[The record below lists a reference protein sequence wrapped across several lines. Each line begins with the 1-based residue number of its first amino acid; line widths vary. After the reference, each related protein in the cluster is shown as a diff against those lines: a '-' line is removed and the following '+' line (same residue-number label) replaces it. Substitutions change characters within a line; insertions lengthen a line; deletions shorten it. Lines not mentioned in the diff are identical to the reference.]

1 MFALREPFVLG
12 EAAKVEA
19 SGAIAF
25 SPTLGR
31 NPALLPPRSPSLLAL
46 GSARSRAVPVP
57 LGVLSPW
64 SHFGDS
70 GVPWAWLPTC
80 TTFSLMS
87 LRPVQGAQ
95 MSSAL
100 CRGSAEPGSSQSLES
115 GAGGAE
121 PGSGARRPTAPS
133 RPGSSGP
140 AGCTGQEIDPCS
152 TQKNGDG
159 AAGEPGESPR
169 WGGQNPL
176 QNVPGAEGKGWPW
189 TPRLRALLRAVCTG
203 RCRLD
208 RSPM

>member
-25 SPTLGR
+25 SPTPGR

-46 GSARSRAVPVP
+46 ALARSQAVPMP
-57 LGVLSPW
+57 LGVLSPRAR
-64 SHFGDS
+64 FGDS

-80 TTFSLMS
+80 TTCGLVS

-152 TQKNGDG
+152 TPKKWGWCRRGTGGVPQVGRPKPSPKCARGRG
-159 AAGEPGESPR
+159 EGVAADPPPLSSAPR
-169 WGGQNPL
+169 CVHREMQI
-176 QNVPGAEGKGWPW
+176 
-189 TPRLRALLRAVCTG
+189 R
-203 RCRLD
+203 
-208 RSPM
+208 